1 MCVLRIAFAL
11 VATAT
16 IASSLTAQSPDPKAT
31 SVPHTVAIQPGT
43 YDLEV
48 VTGGGVVNGTLVLTA
63 IRDSIDAK
71 LHVGE
76 HAPPIS
82 TITRKGEQLRLAGSG
97 PGLRIVYDLTFS
109 GSTVRGTFEF
119 NDMSGTVTGTRRK

>member
-1 MCVLRIAFAL
+1 MSVLRIFLAL

-16 IASSLTAQSPDPKAT
+16 IASTLAAQSPESKVT
-31 SVPHTVAIQPGT
+31 STAHAVAIQPGT

-48 VTGGGVVNGTLVLTA
+48 VTGGGVVAGTLVLTA

-76 HAPPIS
+76 HTPPIS
-82 TITRKGEQLRLAGSG
+82 SITRKGAQLRLAGSG
-97 PGLRIVYDLTFS
+97 PGLRIVYDFTFS
-109 GSTVRGTFEF
+109 GSAVRGTFEF
-119 NDMSGTVTGTRRK
+119 NEMSGTVTGTRRK